1 MKHIIKQLYT
11 TRMMYI
17 IGKTRDHDGYDGFD
31 KHAVTFPVY
40 AWMLYL
46 NYMVKGSSWG
56 HTQEEIPNL
65 KTAFSS
71 SSLCIDHI
79 YIA

>member
-1 MKHIIKQLYT
+1 MARNYFLFLIRVDVSITACMMHITKQLYT

-46 NYMVKGSSWG
+46 NYMVKGSS
-56 HTQEEIPNL
+56 
-65 KTAFSS
+65 
-71 SSLCIDHI
+71 
-79 YIA
+79 

>member
-46 NYMVKGSSWG
+46 NYMVKGSS
-56 HTQEEIPNL
+56 
-65 KTAFSS
+65 
-71 SSLCIDHI
+71 
-79 YIA
+79 